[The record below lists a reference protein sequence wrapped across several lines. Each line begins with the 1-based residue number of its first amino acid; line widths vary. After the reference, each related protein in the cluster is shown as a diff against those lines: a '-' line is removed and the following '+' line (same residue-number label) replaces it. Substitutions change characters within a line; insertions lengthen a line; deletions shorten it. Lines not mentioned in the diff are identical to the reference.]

1 MTAIRLSRYI
11 PAMLGDSAL
20 RLLGLAIA
28 FGDALGIIAK
38 LHGDGRVLAS
48 CRTSGEAME
57 LSVRDGVLAGR
68 GIVHFVV
75 PARRWWEDIVFN

>member
-1 MTAIRLSRYI
+1 
-11 PAMLGDSAL
+11 MLGDSAL

-48 CRTSGEAME
+48 CGSSGERME
-57 LSVRDGVLAGR
+57 LSVSEGILAGQ
-68 GIVHFVV
+68 GTVHFAL